1 MKEGDNLK
9 YLGIKSGIILKRILN
24 LEYNNWIGFN

>member
-1 MKEGDNLK
+1 MKERDNLK
-9 YLGIKSGIILKRILN
+9 NLGIKGEIVLKRNLN

>member
-1 MKEGDNLK
+1 MKERDNLK
-9 YLGIKSGIILKRILN
+9 YLGIKGDSVLKRILN